1 MIADEIFMKM
11 GKNNTERKELMYQ
24 MKKYRN
30 REEPFDIK
38 IGATETP
45 YTWWFSIEDSF
56 PKNED
61 YLVQLAFKLFSI
73 TPHAA
78 GCERVWS
85 SLGWI
90 YGKRRTRLGLDKI
103 ENMYKLSAYYHA
115 NAKKELPYYS
125 IKKSTEEIHQILVD
139 AHLNPDQ
146 ELLELEDD
154 LLNYYN
160 NEEEIVIGEEEELDI
175 DNILNLDAFVGTLGD
190 IIEDSI
196 DSIEEEVQDNNR
208 VDIPTDENEKN
219 DIEWNPAAEA
229 DEIIDNM

>member
-1 MIADEIFMKM
+1 
-11 GKNNTERKELMYQ
+11 
-24 MKKYRN
+24 
-30 REEPFDIK
+30 
-38 IGATETP
+38 
-45 YTWWFSIEDSF
+45 
-56 PKNED
+56 
-61 YLVQLAFKLFSI
+61 
-73 TPHAA
+73 
-78 GCERVWS
+78 
-85 SLGWI
+85 
-90 YGKRRTRLGLDKI
+90 
-103 ENMYKLSAYYHA
+103 MYKLSAYYHA